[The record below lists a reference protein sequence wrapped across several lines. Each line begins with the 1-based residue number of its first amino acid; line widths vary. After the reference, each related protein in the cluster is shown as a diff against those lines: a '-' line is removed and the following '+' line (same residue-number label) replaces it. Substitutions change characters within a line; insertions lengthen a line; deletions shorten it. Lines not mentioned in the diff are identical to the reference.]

1 MCDILNL
8 KYLAEITKSLSPQVF
23 ASISDIPSSTSTFI
37 NERMIMS
44 FMRNIESRLK
54 ESST

>member
-23 ASISDIPSSTSTFI
+23 ASISDIPLSTSTFI